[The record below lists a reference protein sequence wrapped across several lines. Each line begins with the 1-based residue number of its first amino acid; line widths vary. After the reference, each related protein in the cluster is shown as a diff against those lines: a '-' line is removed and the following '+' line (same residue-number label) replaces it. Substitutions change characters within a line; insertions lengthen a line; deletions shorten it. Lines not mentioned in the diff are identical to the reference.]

1 MNHALSRKLVA
12 CRWPGY
18 ANKFLLV
25 ILMGVTGHS
34 IEQVWSRK
42 YKGLFIWSLL
52 FGYFIKNPD
61 YSHFRMFW
69 TYLREYARLFT
80 NQNHTWLAS
89 SRAKPRITEI
99 RACSIVIEPW
109 FLKLIC
115 PKTRFVI
122 TAGDLLI
129 SSVILIMFTKL
140 FTNLS
145 IPVIILYLTC
155 HPIRPF
161 YESCIRS

>member
-1 MNHALSRKLVA
+1 MWLVTLL
-12 CRWPGY
+12 
-18 ANKFLLV
+18 NKFDQESTKGYLFEVYYLL
-25 ILMGVTGHS
+25 ILS
-34 IEQVWSRK
+34 KSW
-42 YKGLFIWSLL
+42 LFP
-52 FGYFIKNPD
+52 FFV
-61 YSHFRMFW
+61 FW

-99 RACSIVIEPW
+99 GACSIVIEPCS
-109 FLKLIC
+109 LKLIC

-161 YESCIRS
+161 YESFIRSSWRHYRFTVSEFTPNNSIRIRNKEW

>member
-1 MNHALSRKLVA
+1 
-12 CRWPGY
+12 
-18 ANKFLLV
+18 
-25 ILMGVTGHS
+25 
-34 IEQVWSRK
+34 
-42 YKGLFIWSLL
+42 
-52 FGYFIKNPD
+52 
-61 YSHFRMFW
+61 MFW

-89 SRAKPRITEI
+89 RTKPRITEI
-99 RACSIVIEPW
+99 GACSIVIEPW

-145 IPVIILYLTC
+145 IPVIIQYLTC
-155 HPIRPF
+155 HNGISITPF
-161 YESCIRS
+161 NESCIRSSWRHYRYYCKWIHAEYVTVFALETKSDNFATGWSSLARLIMSLRKYLFTFLK